1 MRFVDEFR
9 DPELAR
15 SLVTQLEKLMEK
27 LPHFTEENPLYLMEV
42 CAAVIRIRFLNSAWI
57 AYCRKVLSL
66 SMVPAVRYAYYRW
79 GELMYALKLRS
90 NPM

>member
-27 LPHFTEENPLYLMEV
+27 LPHFGGKGVEDQHIDDKMQPAPMHKHVGEQPVVLLAVHYLE
-42 CAAVIRIRFLNSAWI
+42 
-57 AYCRKVLSL
+57 
-66 SMVPAVRYAYYRW
+66 
-79 GELMYALKLRS
+79 G
-90 NPM
+90 